1 MSKVAHRKPTSF
13 DVAKLAGVSRSAVSR
28 AFTPGANIAPETREK
43 VTKAA
48 AELGYRVNSLAR
60 GLQQKH
66 SGIVG
71 IVCSRLDTP
80 LRSRQ
85 VRMISEALIREELK
99 PMLITAETP
108 DDLGALIES
117 LIGYSVAGIIVTDG
131 SPPSALIEECR
142 KLGLPV
148 VLVNREGATNWGD
161 RIVAN
166 NEESGALAVEI
177 LLDAGA
183 THLACL
189 MPRLETFSVSGRANA
204 FLAAASERGVPCER
218 VIASDQAYHYSRD
231 AISQIDRTVL
241 SRIDGL
247 FCATD
252 LMAIGAL
259 DALRIDLGVKV
270 PVDIQVLGY
279 DDIEQ
284 ASWASYDLSTIR
296 QNVDEQ
302 AEAVISLLR
311 DRFSD
316 STLPNRV
323 HNQALTPVLRG
334 TTLRD

>member
-1 MSKVAHRKPTSF
+1 M
-13 DVAKLAGVSRSAVSR
+13 
-28 AFTPGANIAPETREK
+28 
-43 VTKAA
+43 
-48 AELGYRVNSLAR
+48 NSLAR

-80 LRSRQ
+80 LRARQ
-85 VRMISEALIREELK
+85 VRMISEALIREGLK

-117 LIGYSVAGIIVTDG
+117 LIGYSVAGIVVTDG
-131 SPPSALIEECR
+131 SPPSALIEDCR

-148 VLVNREGATNWGD
+148 VLVNREGVTHWGD
-161 RIVAN
+161 RVVAN
-166 NEESGALAVEI
+166 NEDSGALAVDI

-183 THLACL
+183 THLGRRICL
-189 MPRLETFSVSGRANA
+189 MPRLETYSVSGRADA
-204 FLAAASERGVPCER
+204 FLAAASERGVPCES
-218 VIASDQAYHYSRD
+218 VLASDQTYDYSR
-231 AISQIDRTVL
+231 AAVL
-241 SRIDGL
+241 QTHPDTLARIDGL

-259 DALRIDLGVKV
+259 DALRIDLGMQV
-270 PVDIQVLGY
+270 PADTQVLGY

-296 QNVDEQ
+296 QHVDEQ
-302 AEAVISLLR
+302 AEAVINLLR
-311 DRFSD
+311 DRISD

-323 HNQALTPVLRG
+323 HNQTLTPVLRG
-334 TTLRD
+334 TTLHDQ